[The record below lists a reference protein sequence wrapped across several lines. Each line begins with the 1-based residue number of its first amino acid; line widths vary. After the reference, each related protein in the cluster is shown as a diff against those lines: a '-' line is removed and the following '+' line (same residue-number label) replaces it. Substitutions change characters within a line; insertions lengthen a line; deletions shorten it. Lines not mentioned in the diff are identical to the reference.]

1 MTREMYP
8 LVSVIISFFNE
19 EIFLIEA
26 IESVLAQSYT
36 NWEIILINDG
46 SKDKSTL
53 MAKEYVVQ
61 YPDKI
66 FYIEHENHANKGL
79 SYSRNQGVA
88 KAKGN
93 LVAILD
99 ADDIWLTDKLKIQ
112 VRLMTAY
119 PKATMLCEASE
130 YWYHPWHL
138 NSESNEV
145 IQIGNIRDRLFE
157 PFELSKQLYPLS
169 DGAAPCP
176 SGIIIR
182 RDVLI
187 KHGAFE
193 AQFTGKYQ
201 PYEDQ
206 AFLQKIYLNEYVYI
220 SSHCN
225 NRYRQRSGSLVA
237 NLRNEND
244 NHVVLKYFLEW
255 LEQYLILKNIVEAEI
270 KNLLIKALK
279 PYRQIHKSSIN
290 RLYKRFKKSLR
301 ITNAVKR

>member
-1 MTREMYP
+1 MHP

-19 EIFLIEA
+19 ENFLVEA
-26 IESVLAQSYT
+26 IESVLAQSYS
-36 NWEIILINDG
+36 NWEIILIDDG

-53 MAKEYVVQ
+53 IAKKYVVQ

-66 FYIEHENHANKGL
+66 FYIEHENRANKGL
-79 SYSRNQGVA
+79 SYSRNQGVT

-99 ADDIWLTDKLKIQ
+99 ADDIWLTNKLKVQ

-119 PKATMLCEASE
+119 PKAAMLCEASE
-130 YWYHPWHL
+130 YWHHPWHL
-138 NSESNEV
+138 NSKYNEV

-201 PYEDQ
+201 SYEDQ
-206 AFLQKIYLNEYVYI
+206 AFLQKIYLNESIYI

-237 NLRNEND
+237 NMRNEND
-244 NHVVLKYFLEW
+244 YHIVRKYFLAW
-255 LEQYLILKNIVEAEI
+255 LEQYLRLNNIIEAEI
-270 KNLLIKALK
+270 KTLLIKALE
-279 PYRQIHKSSIN
+279 PYRQTHKNSIN
-290 RLYKRFKKSLR
+290 KFITGFKKSFK
-301 ITNAVKR
+301 ITNSVK

>member
-1 MTREMYP
+1 MTREMHP

-19 EIFLIEA
+19 ENFLTEA

-36 NWEIILINDG
+36 NWEIILIDDG

-53 MAKEYVVQ
+53 MAKKYAEH
-61 YPDKI
+61 YPDII

-79 SYSRNQGVA
+79 SYSRNQGVTR
-88 KAKGN
+88 AKGN

-112 VRLMTAY
+112 VQLMTAY
-119 PKATMLCEASE
+119 PKAAMLCEASE
-130 YWYHPWHL
+130 YWHHPWRL
-138 NSESNEV
+138 NSKYNGV

-169 DGAAPCP
+169 EGAAPCP
-176 SGIIIR
+176 SGIIIK

-193 AQFTGKYQ
+193 AQFIGKYQ
-201 PYEDQ
+201 SYEDQ

-237 NLRNEND
+237 NMRNEND
-244 NHVVLKYFLEW
+244 YHIVRKYFLEW
-255 LEQYLILKNIVEAEI
+255 LEQYVILNNIVEAEI
-270 KNLLIKALK
+270 NALLIKALE
-279 PYRQIHKSSIN
+279 PYRQINKSSIN
-290 RLYKRFKKSLR
+290 RLIEGLKKRLS
-301 ITNAVKR
+301 ITNAEK